1 MSDEYERGYRNGYR
15 DGYQDGTNTKQ
26 SKWPRCTKCGIS
38 FEGFMGY
45 VCTQSHCPMMPV
57 TYSTADREW
66 QRDHE
71 RSKY

>member
-1 MSDEYERGYRNGYR
+1 MNGYERGYRDGYR
-15 DGYQDGTNTKQ
+15 DGAKDFGQPQTKG
-26 SKWPRCTKCGIS
+26 PRCTKCGTTS
-38 FEGFMGY
+38 FEGY

-57 TYSTADREW
+57 TYAIDPEW